1 MSFGLLFLILL
12 VLLATSL
19 PIGFGLGLSA
29 LAYLFAG
36 GTLPPEVGVQR
47 MIAAADSFALMALPF
62 FILSGNIMQGGGISR
77 RLINFV
83 DSLVG
88 WLTGG
93 LSIVTTMSCMFF
105 GAISG
110 SATATTAAI
119 GTIMIPGMIKKGY
132 DPAFSAAITA
142 SSGLLGAVIPP
153 SLMMVTYGTMAGV
166 SIGDLFIGGIVPGML
181 LGLALMVVSY
191 RTCKAAGYTSEV
203 QFSFS
208 RVISTFKEA
217 IFALAM
223 PAIVL
228 GGIYGGIFTPTEAA
242 VVAVVYT
249 LVVAL
254 FLYKEIT
261 FKDLYGIFLDS
272 AIVSGSIMILVC
284 AASFFGWMIAMN
296 RVPQMIAEAL
306 LSVSNNQ
313 IVVLFLI
320 NMLLLFVGCF
330 LESIAAL
337 VILTPILYPLVVAVG
352 VDPLHFGIIAC
363 VNICIGTLTPPFGV
377 CLFVASGIT
386 GIPLEKIAKRALPFL
401 GVLIAVLFVLTYLPQ
416 VTLFLP
422 HLVSGS

>member
-166 SIGDLFIGGIVPGML
+166 SIGDLFIGGIIPGML

-208 RVISTFKEA
+208 RVVSTFKEA

-223 PAIVL
+223 PVIVL

-422 HLVSGS
+422 HLISGS